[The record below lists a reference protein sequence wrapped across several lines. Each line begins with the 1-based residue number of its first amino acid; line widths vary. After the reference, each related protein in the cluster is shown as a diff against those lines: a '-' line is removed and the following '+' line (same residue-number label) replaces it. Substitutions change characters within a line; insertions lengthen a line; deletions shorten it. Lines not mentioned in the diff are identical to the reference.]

1 MLELI
6 NLTNIL
12 CSLLAL
18 PCFIEYELIIGN
30 QNKFCGVF
38 HIFISPLIVIKG
50 INAD

>member
-6 NLTNIL
+6 NLTNIYL
-12 CSLLAL
+12 FSAL